1 MEMIE
6 VKTAGLIGPA
16 LDWAVMYAG
25 WGDGPDWRLID
36 GALFLIGQR
45 DVRVGMDGIGHEE
58 TITPFQ
64 PSTRWQDG
72 GPLIVQYQVAIIPEA
87 HDGLE
92 GTEMSERWYANV
104 YFNAGEEY
112 TTEHCD
118 TALIAACRAVV
129 GTVFGDAVSVPKE
142 LMQ

>member
-6 VKTAGLIGPA
+6 VKTSELIGPA

-45 DVRVGMDGIGHEE
+45 DVRVGMDGIGQEE
-58 TITPFQ
+58 TITPFR

-72 GPLIVQYQVAIIPEA
+72 GPLIDSSVVIISKKV
-87 HDGLE
+87 E
-92 GTEMSERWYANV
+92 GKWWSHSGNHL
-104 YFNAGEEY
+104 GEG
-112 TTEHCD
+112 H
-118 TALIAACRAVV
+118 TALIAACRAIVANKL
-129 GTVFGDAVSVPKE
+129 GDIISVPKE

>member
-1 MEMIE
+1 MSEAEMVE
-6 VKTAGLIGPA
+6 VKTADLIGPA

-45 DVRVGMDGIGHEE
+45 DVRVGMDGIGQEE

-72 GPLIVQYQVAIIPEA
+72 GPLIESQKLDLLAPEGSTGKWSVVKVWC
-87 HDGLE
+87 HGDIE
-92 GTEMSERWYANV
+92 STFPESE
-104 YFNAGEEY
+104 
-112 TTEHCD
+112 TP
-118 TALIAACRAVV
+118 LIAICRAFVESNL
-129 GTVFGDAVSVPKE
+129 GGAVQVPKE